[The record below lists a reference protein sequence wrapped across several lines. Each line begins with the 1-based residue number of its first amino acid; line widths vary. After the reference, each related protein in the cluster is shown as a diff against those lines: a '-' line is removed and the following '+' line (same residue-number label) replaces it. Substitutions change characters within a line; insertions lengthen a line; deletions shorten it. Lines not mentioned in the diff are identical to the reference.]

1 MDVKGDVITFLSTS
15 LTQPS
20 SLMVGRFKSEVASS
34 GDISRIAITVP
45 MKIHGFEE
53 IIYEQNEYNYDNDD
67 SISKWIVLSF
77 AQFLLI
83 QVVERCFSTFQS
95 NSTISILVPKVV
107 KINRYLLS
115 LHHMEDL
122 IAIL

>member
-1 MDVKGDVITFLSTS
+1 MDVKGDVIAFLSTS

-20 SLMVGRFKSEVASS
+20 SLMVGRFKNKVANS
-34 GDISRIAITVP
+34 GDISRIAITAP

-53 IIYEQNEYNYDNDD
+53 IIYEQNEYSYDNDD

-83 QVVERCFSTFQS
+83 LQ
-95 NSTISILVPKVV
+95 I
-107 KINRYLLS
+107 
-115 LHHMEDL
+115 
-122 IAIL
+122 